1 MIPNSNNISDAELVA
16 ACRRGDES
24 AWEKI
29 VVKYQNMLFSIPRRA
44 GLSADLA
51 SDVLQDVF
59 ITLFEKL
66 DSLEQP
72 QFLRAWLTT
81 TTRHKT
87 IHLIQRETR
96 GRPKSIDEIEEDGFF
111 EFPDHAPL
119 PDEVLIQLEKEVQIE
134 TALAKLDDRC
144 RSLVSMLYL
153 DLEQVPYTEISQIL
167 GIPLGSI
174 GPTRARCLQK
184 LINFLPE

>member
-1 MIPNSNNISDAELVA
+1 MFPKTQITTDEELVA

-24 AWEKI
+24 AWEMI
-29 VVKYQNMLFSIPRRA
+29 VLKYQNMLFSIPRHA
-44 GLSADLA
+44 GLGIDLA

-59 ITLFEKL
+59 LTLFEKL
-66 DSLEQP
+66 ETLEQP

-96 GRPKSIDEIEEDGFF
+96 GRPKSLDELEEETFF
-111 EFPDHAPL
+111 EFPDKAPL
-119 PDEVLIQLEKEVQIE
+119 PDEVLINLEKEIQIE
-134 TALAKLDDRC
+134 KAMTQMDERC
-144 RSLVSMLYL
+144 RRLISMLYL
-153 DLEQVPYTEISQIL
+153 EQEQIPYAEISAVL

-184 LINFLPE
+184 LIKLLPD